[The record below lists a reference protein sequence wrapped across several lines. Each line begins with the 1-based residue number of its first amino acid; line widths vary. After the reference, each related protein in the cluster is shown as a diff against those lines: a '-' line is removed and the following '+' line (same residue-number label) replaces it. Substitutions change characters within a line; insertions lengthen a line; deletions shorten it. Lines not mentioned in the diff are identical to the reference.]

1 MEATIV
7 HIGPSADGVARTTYE
22 ADDEHTL
29 ARRINDAIDEAEA
42 AGRKVQVMLDEKVAT
57 LMETHGYVSFVP
69 TR

>member
-7 HIGPSADGVARTTYE
+7 HIGGGRNGLARATYE

-29 ARRINDAIDEAEA
+29 ARRIQTAIDDAEAE
-42 AGRKVQVMLDEKVAT
+42 GRTVQVMLDEKVAV
-57 LMETHGYVSFVP
+57 LMETHGYVSFT